1 MGITHLSK
9 CSELLG
15 TIELSSDLPNS
26 IEELKLGLELTRISL
41 ERGVNI
47 LEGKNHEKIDPISLV
62 DKFTCIW
69 KMRARSGGLK
79 EASTLLAKALS

>member
-1 MGITHLSK
+1 M
-9 CSELLG
+9 LG
-15 TIELSSDLPNS
+15 TIESSSELSIPN
-26 IEELKLGLELTRISL
+26 EELKLGLELTRISL

-47 LEGKNHEKIDPISLV
+47 LEGKKHEKIDASSLI